1 MKTFAFYNA
10 KGGVGKTSSAVNV
23 AYILAAVH
31 NKRTLLIDLDR
42 LRDVGSFFGMGGDGQ
57 LGSYTIGAVA
67 GRGKFGFTGEYS
79 IPYGSEPEDAPV

>member
-31 NKRTLLIDLDR
+31 NKRTLLIDLDPQSNATDFYNCYDDSDTQ
-42 LRDVGSFFGMGGDGQ
+42 LTVEDLLAGGARSRRADAGH
-57 LGSYTIGAVA
+57 A
-67 GRGKFGFTGEYS
+67 GRCDPAHG
-79 IPYGSEPEDAPV
+79 V